1 MASEMDGVSSQ
12 HTPALKEE
20 ISPSAIAIK
29 ALQLWQ
35 ISSSDPV
42 VEEQLQIL
50 LKEKGVPKT
59 EIPSLIKAASPIF
72 ESLRTA
78 MSKRTNTDIPASITS
93 MATHH
98 QRPRFPDPEPFDG
111 TRALYPIFKQKA
123 KAKINI
129 DGSIYGTENGQ
140 VSYLFNRLS
149 GTAAKIVL
157 PWLNSQANPTVDNF
171 WTFMDS
177 RFSDPQAKAKALDK
191 LQSMKQKP
199 NEDVRDYLARFEGE
213 LLESEVNMDDAV
225 KISTFTRGLK
235 IQVQKDIAMV
245 NNATNFQEYCNEVIR
260 IQDAHRR
267 IGYLSKQPLATGY
280 VSASTSAARPDP
292 MTMDWE
298 PTHANVAQLSAGR
311 TIRRAKWVTP
321 EEIQRRRSN
330 RLCIRCGASG
340 HMISACQYAPA
351 RRPSGHAVVASALL
365 EEPQLEEEGE
375 IISGKE

>member
-1 MASEMDGVSSQ
+1 MAFEMDDISSQ
-12 HTPALKEE
+12 HTPACKEDL
-20 ISPSAIAIK
+20 SPSAIALQ

-35 ISSSDPV
+35 ISRSDSV
-42 VEEQLQIL
+42 VDEQLQIL

-59 EIPSLIKAASPIF
+59 EIPPLLELVSPIF
-72 ESLRTA
+72 ERLRAA
-78 MSKRTNTDIPASITS
+78 MSNRTNTNIPVSVTS

-129 DGSIYGTENGQ
+129 DGSVYGSENGQ

-157 PWLNSQANPTVDNF
+157 PWLNSQENPAVNNF
-171 WTFMDS
+171 WTFMDL

-191 LQSMKQKP
+191 LQSMKQRS

-213 LLESEVNMDDAV
+213 LLESEVTMDDAI
-225 KISTFTRGLK
+225 KISTFTRGLR

-245 NNATNFQEYCNEVIR
+245 NNATNFEDYCNEVIR

-267 IGYLSKQPLATGY
+267 INYLDKHPY
-280 VSASTSAARPDP
+280 STKHMPTPALVAQSDTIA
-292 MTMDWE
+292 MDWE
-298 PTHANVAQLSAGR
+298 PTRVNVAQPSASR

-340 HMISACQYAPA
+340 HMISSCQYAPA
-351 RRPSGHAVVASALL
+351 RRPSGNVLAATVLV
-365 EEPQLEEEGE
+365 EEPQLEEDDTSSE
-375 IISGKE
+375 KE